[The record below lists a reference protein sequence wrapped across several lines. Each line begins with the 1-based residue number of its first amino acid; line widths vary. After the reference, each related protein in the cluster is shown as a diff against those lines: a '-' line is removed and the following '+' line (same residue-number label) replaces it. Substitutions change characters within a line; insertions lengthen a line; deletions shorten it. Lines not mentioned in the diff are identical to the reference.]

1 MANAWPSQSN
11 CTIYLPVQFG
21 MKFEKNIRMYRSMV
35 SKSWTANVSYGTTNW
50 LHNLNASTDSKSMCI
65 QSVEQ
70 SINWFP
76 NRFQSQSAPNNI
88 LIPKSY
94 TTICVFRVCACSFF
108 FSIIEWKSVAMNR
121 DHIISYVR
129 THKKMCI
136 AFYLNARLLEW
147 TSEEKT
153 TCVFLTVIWRNIH
166 KKMLHHP
173 YMHYLLRI
181 HQISISK

>member
-1 MANAWPSQSN
+1 MIYQTFNFFLYPINWSAKVDTCKNGQCMTEPIELYDLFTRAVWYEIRKEHSN
-11 CTIYLPVQFG
+11 VPIDGIKKLNCQRILWYNKLTTQF
-21 MKFEKNIRMYRSMV
+21 
-35 SKSWTANVSYGTTNW
+35 
-50 LHNLNASTDSKSMCI
+50 LASTDSKSMCI

-136 AFYLNARLLEW
+136 AFYLNARLLE
-147 TSEEKT
+147 
-153 TCVFLTVIWRNIH
+153 
-166 KKMLHHP
+166 
-173 YMHYLLRI
+173 
-181 HQISISK
+181 